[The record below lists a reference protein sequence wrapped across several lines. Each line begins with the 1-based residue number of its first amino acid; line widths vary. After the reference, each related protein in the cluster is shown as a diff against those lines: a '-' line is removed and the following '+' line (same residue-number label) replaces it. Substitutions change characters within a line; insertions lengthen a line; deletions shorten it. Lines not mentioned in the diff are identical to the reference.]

1 VRALLNVGRLLSPH
15 HPVRTKVDVLISG
28 DRIDSV
34 VPAGTSS
41 GYEEE
46 FDCGGRLL
54 TPGLI
59 DAHSHPIY
67 LRPRLE
73 EVDLRSSGASYSDIA
88 KAGGGIN
95 ATVRETRRAP
105 WGELEAAARYRF
117 SRWLEQGTTTLE
129 AKTGYWLD
137 RDGELGGVALLQRL
151 SEDDSLPHLVI
162 TYLAAHEVPSEYRGN
177 REDYLRAVGDWCP
190 AAVAAGAIFGDVF
203 CDQGA
208 FTAEESEAI
217 LRAERAAGLKLR
229 LHADEIGLS
238 GGSRLAARLK
248 AVSADHLLQI
258 GEEEIQA
265 LAAAGTVATL
275 CPVTALNM
283 GKLPPARAL
292 LDRGVTVALGTDH
305 NPGTSGTTQM
315 SLIVY
320 LAITELQMTVAEA
333 LAAATSGGARSLDLG
348 DRGAILPGQ
357 LADLALWEADHEG
370 AFAWEP
376 GLRASAVWRA
386 GRLVATAA

>member
-1 VRALLNVGRLLSPH
+1 MRALLNVGRLLSPSE
-15 HPVRTKVDVLISG
+15 PVRERVDVLIAG

-41 GYEEE
+41 GYDEE
-46 FDCGGRLL
+46 FDCRGCLL

-59 DAHSHPIY
+59 DSHSHPIY

-73 EVDLRSSGASYSDIA
+73 EVDMRSSGAAYSDVA

-95 ATVRETRRAP
+95 ATVRETRRTP
-105 WGELEAAARYRF
+105 WDDLEAAARSRF
-117 SRWLEQGTTTLE
+117 SRWLGQGTTTLE

-137 RDGELGGVALLQRL
+137 RDGELGGLALLRRL
-151 SEDDSLPHLVI
+151 AADVSLPHLVP
-162 TYLAAHEVPSEYRGN
+162 TYLAAHEIPPEYRGD
-177 REDYLRAVGDWCP
+177 RQGYVRAVQDWCP
-190 AAVAAGAIFGDVF
+190 AAAAAGAVFGDVF

-208 FTAEESEAI
+208 FTAQESEAI
-217 LRAERAAGLKLR
+217 LRAERAAGLRLR
-229 LHADEIGLS
+229 LHADELALT
-238 GGSRLAARLK
+238 GGSSLAARMG

-258 GEEEIQA
+258 GEGEIKA

-292 LDRGVTVALGTDH
+292 LDAGVTVALGTDH

-320 LAITELQMTVAEA
+320 LAVTELSLTVAEA
-333 LAAATSGGARSLDLG
+333 LEAATMGGARSLALG
-348 DRGAILPGQ
+348 DRGRVRAGQ
-357 LADLALWEADHEG
+357 LADLTLWEADHEG

-376 GLRASAVWRA
+376 GLRARAVWRA
-386 GRLVATAA
+386 GRLVSGAA

>member
-1 VRALLNVGRLLSPH
+1 MRVLRNVGRLLSPSD
-15 HPVRTKVDVLISG
+15 PVRERVDVLVAD

-34 VPAGTSS
+34 VPAGKSS
-41 GYEEE
+41 GYDEE
-46 FDCGGRLL
+46 FDCGGCLL

-73 EVDLRSSGASYSDIA
+73 EVDRRSSGASYSDIA

-95 ATVRETRRAP
+95 ATVQETRRAP
-105 WGELEAAARYRF
+105 WDELEAAARSRF
-117 SRWLEQGTTTLE
+117 SRWLGHGTTTLE

-137 RDGELGGVALLQRL
+137 RDGELGGLALLRRL
-151 SEDDSLPHLVI
+151 SADVSQPHLVP
-162 TYLAAHEVPSEYRGN
+162 TYLAAHEIPPEYQGDRQG
-177 REDYLRAVGDWCP
+177 YVRAVQDWCP
-190 AAVAAGAIFGDVF
+190 GAAAAGAVFGDVF

-208 FTAEESEAI
+208 FTTQESEAI
-217 LRAERAAGLKLR
+217 LRAERAAGLRLR
-229 LHADEIGLS
+229 LHADEIALT
-238 GGSRLAARLK
+238 GGARLAARMG
-248 AVSADHLLQI
+248 AVSADHLLRI
-258 GEEEIQA
+258 GEGEIKA

-283 GKLPPARAL
+283 GSLPPARAL
-292 LDRGVTVALGTDH
+292 LDAGVAVALGTDH

-320 LAITELQMTVAEA
+320 LAITELRLTVAEA
-333 LAAATSGGARSLDLG
+333 LEAATLGGARSLALG
-348 DRGAILPGQ
+348 DRARVRRGQ
-357 LADLALWEADHEG
+357 LADLTLWEADHEG

-376 GLRASAVWRA
+376 GLRARAVWRA
-386 GRLVATAA
+386 GRLVVGAA